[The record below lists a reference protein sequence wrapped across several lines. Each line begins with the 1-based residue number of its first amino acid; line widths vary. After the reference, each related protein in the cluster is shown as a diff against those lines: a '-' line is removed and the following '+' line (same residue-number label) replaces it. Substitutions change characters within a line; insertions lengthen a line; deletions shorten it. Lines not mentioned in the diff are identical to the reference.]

1 MLGFALCAMS
11 YALPGGFMQELKDKL
26 AELEARISHVLVRL

>member
-1 MLGFALCAMS
+1 MP
-11 YALPGGFMQELKDKL
+11 YAPGPPWFLVPGGFMQELTDKL

>member
-1 MLGFALCAMS
+1 MPSLVPSSWFLV
-11 YALPGGFMQELKDKL
+11 PGGFMQELKDKL